1 MMHDTAG
8 FTSWARANQQRLLR
22 IAFLICGDAGRA
34 EDLVQ
39 EALTKVALRW
49 PVGDHPMAYARTII
63 YRDQV
68 SWWRRK
74 RVVEQPSEWAPDTSV
89 TDTPIEARLVI
100 TQALAKLSLRQR
112 QVLVLRYFEDLSE
125 AECAQ
130 TLGISLGTV
139 KRTTHDAV
147 AALRARAPELATVLS
162 EV

>member
-8 FTSWARANQQRLLR
+8 FTSWARANQGLLLR
-22 IAFLICGDAGRA
+22 AAYLVSGDSGRA

-39 EALTKVALRW
+39 EALTKVALKW
-49 PVGDHPMAYARTII
+49 PVEHPLAYARTII

-68 SWWRRK
+68 SWWRRR
-74 RVVEQPSEWAPDTSV
+74 RVAESPAESAPEASQWDAPV
-89 TDTPIEARLVI
+89 EARLVVA
-100 TQALAKLSLRQR
+100 QALRKLSLRQR

-125 AECAQ
+125 AESAAV
-130 TLGISLGTV
+130 LGISVGTV

-147 AALRARAPELATVLS
+147 AALRAKAPELQNALS